1 MSLGSVLN
9 TAKQAILSNLTAIN
23 VTGSNIANV
32 STPGYTRLNPV
43 FNSVGTNT
51 AGSGKEQVGVE
62 ISDIQRIYDKYLET
76 QIVTQNAAVGSA
88 AARNNLLTQIEGVL
102 NESTGNGVNDALSRF
117 WSAWDNLSANPS
129 GEAERSEIVSAAQNL
144 TYVFNQRAEELFT
157 LQQNIDETIA
167 GDVEKLNRYLS
178 DMSALNTEIVRIE
191 SSGGSASALRD
202 TRATLLSQIS
212 STIDINYVERS
223 DGSLYIY
230 LPENGK
236 TLVEGSNNWQ
246 LAVQPN
252 SSNSKLYDIVFT
264 DDVNKPL
271 NEYIQGGELGGL
283 LEIRDT
289 TLPVYIDKL
298 NQTASGIIN
307 KVNTQHMAGYDQDG
321 NIGGVFFTPT
331 EDYAAA
337 RKGKDAQYM
346 EVSASIVADLR
357 KIAASATVNADG
369 DNATAMTALKDDKM
383 YASLGAISFTGGS
396 SVVGQINNIGQTYK
410 NTTSPI
416 VITRVAGSWS
426 IATTADNGGYNDTVV
441 LTSSNDSKVMLDLN
455 NDLIADI
462 TLNLSGT
469 WADNNIISFSL
480 TKQDGTTTIGGYY
493 NSFMAKVGQD
503 VSSSTIALER
513 EQTIAAQNSTQRE
526 ALSGV
531 SLDEEMLNL
540 IKYQMAY
547 NAAGRVTSIV
557 SELMDTLIAL
567 GK

>member
-51 AGSGKEQVGVE
+51 AGSGQEQVGVE
-62 ISDIQRIYDKYLET
+62 ISNIQRIYDKYLET
-76 QIVTQNAAVGSA
+76 QMVTQNAAVGGA

-102 NESTGNGVNDALSRF
+102 NESTGNGVSDALSRF
-117 WSAWDNLSANPS
+117 WGAWDNLSANPS
-129 GEAERSEIVSAAQNL
+129 GEAERNEIVSAAQNL

-157 LQQNIDETIA
+157 IQQNIDETIA
-167 GDVEKLNRYLS
+167 GDIEKLNGYLS
-178 DMSALNTEIVRIE
+178 DMSALNAEIVRIE
-191 SSGGSASALRD
+191 SSGSSASALRD
-202 TRATLLSQIS
+202 TRATLLGQIS
-212 STIDINYVERS
+212 SIIDINYVEHS

-252 SSNSKLYDIVFT
+252 SSNSNLYDIVFT
-264 DDVNKPL
+264 DDVNNPL

-283 LEIRDT
+283 LEIRDA
-289 TLPVYIDKL
+289 TLPAYIDKL

-307 KVNTQHMAGYDQDG
+307 KVNAQHMAGYDQDG
-321 NIGGVFFTPT
+321 NIGGIFFTPT

-337 RKGKDAQYM
+337 RKGKYAQYM
-346 EVSASIVADLR
+346 EVNAAIVTDLR

-383 YASLGAISFTGGS
+383 YASLGRISSGGGATGSATGI
-396 SVVGQINNIGQTYK
+396 INNIGQVYK
-410 NTTSPI
+410 STTSDI
-416 VITRVAGSWS
+416 EITRSSGSWS
-426 IATTADNGGYNDTVV
+426 ITANGGYNDAHV
-441 LTSSNDSKVMLDLN
+441 LASSDDSKVMLDLN
-455 NDLIADI
+455 NDLVADI
-462 TLNLSGT
+462 TLNLSGS
-469 WADNNIISFSL
+469 WSNGNKLLFSL
-480 TKQDGTTTIGGYY
+480 SKQDSTTTIGGYY
-493 NSFMAKVGQD
+493 SAFMARVGQD
-503 VSSSTIALER
+503 VAGSATALAR

-531 SLDEEMLNL
+531 SLDEEMVNL

-557 SELMDTLIAL
+557 SELMDTLMSL